1 MTHRCSIFVR
11 ELIHVERS
19 FIFARDFGRHCCRHH
34 KCSLCLSPPWAIR
47 SVSLGLSNAIFPR
60 TCSVCYVPFS
70 PLFPWLEHGL
80 PSSQDP
86 PLAFELRGLFH
97 IVQRQRSQPPGLS
110 ATCPFRFGFV
120 PITNS
125 LRTKVS
131 FLAHFVCAS
140 HFHAR
145 SAAKHDV
152 GRLGRFQLPASAD
165 GLRFRRFFFV
175 LARSVHAPAFLPRIC
190 TVAGAFARLANVAMV
205 PLVRTFIVESF
216 RDSVRCRMTHPGP
229 ILSCV
234 SNDSVYNGIQLAG
247 WKDLRR
253 EFRDVRGRADRV
265 RWSGDR
271 DLRKD
276 CDRWSERYRSNR
288 TNRR

>member
-1 MTHRCSIFVR
+1 MQPLFV
-11 ELIHVERS
+11 LPVGDS
-19 FIFARDFGRHCCRHH
+19 FRQPWPFQRQFHTNVFA
-34 KCSLCLSPPWAIR
+34 
-47 SVSLGLSNAIFPR
+47 
-60 TCSVCYVPFS
+60 CYVPFS
-70 PLFPWLEHGL
+70 PLFPWLVHGL
-80 PSSQDP
+80 LSSQDP

-97 IVQRQRSQPPGLS
+97 IVRRQRFQPPGSS

-140 HFHAR
+140 RFHAR

-190 TVAGAFARLANVAMV
+190 TVAGAFARLADVAMA
-205 PLVRTFIVESF
+205 PFVRTFIVESF
-216 RDSVRCRMTHPGP
+216 RNSTRCRMTRQDPSKLRLKSFS
-229 ILSCV
+229 LSQY
-234 SNDSVYNGIQLAG
+234 SPSWMEGFETRI
-247 WKDLRR
+247 
-253 EFRDVRGRADRV
+253 
-265 RWSGDR
+265 
-271 DLRKD
+271 
-276 CDRWSERYRSNR
+276 
-288 TNRR
+288 